1 MFRSFIDWALRQRR
15 KRRARQRVTELQ
27 QRLLTHDQDML
38 DMFHF
43 PAPVV
48 QRMAKY
54 RERLVAQ
61 LELAKKLA
69 Q

>member
-1 MFRSFIDWALRQRR
+1 MLNAFINWALRQRR
-15 KRRARQRVTELQ
+15 KRRARQRVALLE
-27 QRLLTHDQDML
+27 QRLLAHESDML
-38 DMFHF
+38 DMAHF

-54 RERLVAQ
+54 RDRLMAQ

>member
-1 MFRSFIDWALRQRR
+1 MLKAFINWALRQSR
-15 KRRARQRVTELQ
+15 KRRARQRVALLE
-27 QRLLTHDQDML
+27 QRLSAHDQDTL
-38 DMFHF
+38 DMAHF